1 MRNSPEPLR
10 EAGTGSRRRT
20 RWPGLAVLLV
30 LLYGLLFLAGLVWLR
45 ARSPLFQGRKEAPA
59 RRAPRDRIPTAALLT
74 GEGLPLAAREEYLRG
89 LSSRCCP
96 CGCELTVGGCLLSG
110 EACVKSLEDAREMM
124 EQLRAEGSR

>member
-1 MRNSPEPLR
+1 M
-10 EAGTGSRRRT
+10 
-20 RWPGLAVLLV
+20 LV

-110 EACVKSLEDAREMM
+110 EACVKSPEDAREMM